1 MESTERAGRPG
12 GVTQLLQQASAGDR
26 ASLEQLFRLVYRELR
41 RLAEAALRDPWD
53 HQTLSPAALVQEA
66 CRKLTDGQQIEP
78 LSRLQLAAIAA
89 RALRKVL
96 VDWVRK
102 RLAQKRGAGLSLTT
116 LTGDKIG
123 FSLEMSEM
131 PSLDAALARLD
142 RFEPRW
148 RKIVEYR
155 FFAGLTAEEIAEL
168 LGVNEGA
175 VDRDWVR
182 ARAWL
187 YKELYPEES
196 R

>member
-1 MESTERAGRPG
+1 MESSERAGRPA
-12 GVTQLLQQASAGDR
+12 GVSQLLHQAASGDR
-26 ASLEQLFRLVYRELR
+26 PALEQLFRLVYRELR
-41 RLAEAALRDPWD
+41 RLAEEALRNRWD
-53 HQTLSPAALVQEA
+53 HQTLSPAALVEDA
-66 CRKLTDGQQIEP
+66 CLKLTGGQDVPQQGQ
-78 LSRLQLAAIAA
+78 LQLAAIAA
-89 RALRKVL
+89 RALRQVL
-96 VDWVRK
+96 ADWARK
-102 RLAQKRGAGLSLTT
+102 RLAQKRGGGLGLTT

-123 FSLEMSEM
+123 FSIEMAEM

-142 RFEPRW
+142 RLEPRL

-155 FFAGLTAEEIAEL
+155 FFGGLSGQEIAGL
-168 LGVNEGA
+168 LGVSERS

>member
-12 GVTQLLQQASAGDR
+12 GVNQLLQQASSGDR
-26 ASLEQLFRLVYRELR
+26 AALEQLFRLVYRELR
-41 RLAEAALRDPWD
+41 RLAEEALRDPWD
-53 HQTLSPAALVQEA
+53 HQTLSPSALVQEA
-66 CRKLTDGQQIEP
+66 CRKLTDDQQLEP
-78 LSRLQLAAIAA
+78 QSRLQLAAIAA

-96 VDWVRK
+96 ADWARK

-116 LTGDKIG
+116 LTGVKIG
-123 FSLEMSEM
+123 FSLEMAEM

-142 RFEPRW
+142 RLEPRL

-155 FFAGLTAEEIAEL
+155 FFAGLSEQDIAGL
-168 LGVNEGA
+168 LGVSERTI
-175 VDRDWVR
+175 DRDWIR